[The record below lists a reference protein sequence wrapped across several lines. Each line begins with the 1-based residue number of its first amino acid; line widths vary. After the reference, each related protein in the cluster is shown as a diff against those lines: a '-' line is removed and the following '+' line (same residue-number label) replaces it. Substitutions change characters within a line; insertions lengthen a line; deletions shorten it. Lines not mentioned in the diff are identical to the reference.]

1 MGIATQLDGIRKL
14 LGGAPRQEEEERLL
28 QLYWNRVELKKEFSR
43 LQEDNY
49 GLLQQL
55 KKNEAAQ
62 VQLQNRLKQLEE
74 FLGDP
79 ENGATALVYYQL
91 QAVWSLAAK
100 RMAEL
105 AQELAGQQQERE
117 RRLQLI
123 EFNQNRQR
131 RLAELEAALLDA
143 QSQADSLEA
152 RLHLLR
158 KKLDGLRQLWHYFKR
173 RDVNATVDPL
183 QVDFT
188 RARAEVLALQ
198 EQRDQLTAAPE
209 PEFVGLSVEGKR
221 LVNTAA
227 LAYAQQLVE
236 RLSEDSLALLAKE
249 ASVRRVHDVR
259 YGAPTECQHLMVVL
273 QTAVQQLQNNARDL
287 QGLKTNTLR
296 VRANATYRSDHDTVP
311 SPESIGTITIRAVGQ
326 TIAQPIGQAQA
337 AEYEEVNV
345 LLDNY
350 WELYAAL
357 LH

>member
-1 MGIATQLDGIRKL
+1 MGIATQLDGLRKL

-62 VQLQNRLKQLEE
+62 LQMQNRLKQLEE

-91 QAVWSLAAK
+91 QATWALAAK
-100 RMAEL
+100 RLAEL
-105 AQELAGQQQERE
+105 VQELAGQQQERE

-123 EFNQNRQR
+123 EFNQHRQR
-131 RLAELEAALLDA
+131 RLAELDTALLDA
-143 QSQADSLEA
+143 QSHSDALEA
-152 RLHLLR
+152 RAHLLR
-158 KKLDGLRQLWHYFKR
+158 KKLAELRQFWHYFKR
-173 RDVNATVDPL
+173 REVHATLQPL
-183 QVDFT
+183 ETQFAQAHAQV
-188 RARAEVLALQ
+188 LSLQ
-198 EQRDQLTAAPE
+198 EQRDQAAVAAE
-209 PEFVGLSVEGKR
+209 PEFTGLSVEGKR

-236 RLSEDSLALLAKE
+236 RLSGDSLALLAKE
-249 ASVRRVHDVR
+249 ANLRRVHDVR
-259 YGAPTECQHLMVVL
+259 YGGQTECQHLMSLL
-273 QTAVQQLQNNARDL
+273 QKAVEQLQNNARDL

-296 VRANATYRSDHDTVP
+296 VRANASYRSDHDTMP
-311 SPESIGTITIRAVGQ
+311 APESIGTTTVRA
-326 TIAQPIGQAQA
+326 IGQMTDQVQA

-350 WELYAAL
+350 WELYTAL